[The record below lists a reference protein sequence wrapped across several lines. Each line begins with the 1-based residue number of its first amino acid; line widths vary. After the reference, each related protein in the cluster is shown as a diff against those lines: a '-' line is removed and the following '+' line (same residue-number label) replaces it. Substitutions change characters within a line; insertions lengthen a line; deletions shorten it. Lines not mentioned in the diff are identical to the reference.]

1 MWELFVI
8 LLSLGLLM
16 YTAYKGF
23 SVILMA
29 PICALLAVL
38 LINPANVLPFYS
50 GVFMPKMVNF
60 IKDYFLVFLLGA
72 IFGKVVEMSGIAE
85 SIARTI
91 VRWIGAKKAIL

>member
-29 PICALLAVL
+29 PICALLAVYSL
-38 LINPANVLPFYS
+38 TQPMFYRFIRVS
-50 GVFMPKMVNF
+50 LCPK
-60 IKDYFLVFLLGA
+60 
-72 IFGKVVEMSGIAE
+72 
-85 SIARTI
+85 
-91 VRWIGAKKAIL
+91 W

>member
-60 IKDYFLVFLLGA
+60 IKDYFLVFLLGQ
-72 IFGKVVEMSGIAE
+72 FSVKSLKCQELLSLLLE
-85 SIARTI
+85 
-91 VRWIGAKKAIL
+91 LL

>member
-38 LINPANVLPFYS
+38 LINPANFYR
-50 GVFMPKMVNF
+50 F
-60 IKDYFLVFLLGA
+60 IRVFLCP
-72 IFGKVVEMSGIAE
+72 K
-85 SIARTI
+85 
-91 VRWIGAKKAIL
+91 W